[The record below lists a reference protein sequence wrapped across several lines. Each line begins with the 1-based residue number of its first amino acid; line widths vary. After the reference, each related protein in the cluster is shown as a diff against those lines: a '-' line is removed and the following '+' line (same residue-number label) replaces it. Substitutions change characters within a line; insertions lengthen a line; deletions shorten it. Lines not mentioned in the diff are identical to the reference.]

1 MADTIIT
8 TNQPDSTIRRSIPSL
23 RCEKGS
29 TALLLHLHLA
39 LARAA
44 RHLADLLKVEAL
56 LQPPLHLRLERAG
69 RADAHALPT
78 EHARGLRQRLVLKRR
93 DVRVEPPLA
102 EVERKGELPI
112 IRADL

>member
-29 TALLLHLHLA
+29 TALLLHLYLA
-39 LARAA
+39 PARAA

-56 LQPPLHLRLERAG
+56 LQPPLHLRLERAR
-69 RADAHALPT
+69 RADAHTLPA
-78 EHARGLRQRLVLKRR
+78 EHARGFRHRLFLKRR
-93 DVRVEPPLA
+93 DVRSE
-102 EVERKGELPI
+102 ERRVGKEGSS
-112 IRADL
+112 RGV